1 FTATVRTT
9 GTNVTDL
16 RKLVPEIEIPA
27 PVEGVLETESRIT
40 GTASPFTFAASGQVT
55 ASKLILARTSANQV
69 ALKWALTTEQLTV
82 SDPKADV
89 FGGSLTGSADVP
101 FARDK
106 SGSFEVAFKNLDAAA
121 ASELVPDFPVR
132 ISGKVSGKVTG
143 TIPPAK
149 PGEP

>member
-1 FTATVRTT
+1 RVAKAGRRRLERSPATAAGTLGLAGKYAFTATVRTT

-69 ALKWALTTEQLTV
+69 ALKWALTTEKLTV
-82 SDPKADV
+82 SDLKADV

-106 SGSFEVAFKNLDAAA
+106 SGS
-121 ASELVPDFPVR
+121 VR
-132 ISGKVSGKVTG
+132 G
-143 TIPPAK
+143 AL
-149 PGEP
+149 